1 MAMISM
7 ETVDYIARVLEIRG
21 TFFRM
26 VARASREHPH
36 RVIRQTV
43 LAIYVHVLPVAL
55 AIARPSYNHFQ
66 PHSLGE
72 SSITAV
78 LSRRLTTVRQN
89 IRASILRT
97 SCGFGMLA
105 TFIDRMSIPCTP
117 CSRRI
122 ASRSNTS
129 STDGSFVSC
138 AFSDIFSSRFSAPIL
153 SFPPVATAKGNTNRR
168 REGACCGRHEGS
180 CCPLLQRTVL
190 SVAVND
196 HTDRRCGKHS
206 RTRWM
211 KSV

>member
-55 AIARPSYNHFQ
+55 AIARPSYDHFQ

-72 SSITAV
+72 SPITAV
-78 LSRRLTTVRQN
+78 LLRRLTIVRQN

-97 SCGFGMLA
+97 SCGFGRLA
-105 TFIDRMSIPCTP
+105 TFINRMYVLTL
-117 CSRRI
+117 
-122 ASRSNTS
+122 
-129 STDGSFVSC
+129 SFC
-138 AFSDIFSSRFSAPIL
+138 WRFQCWTGVGVLRENEAPIFNGL
-153 SFPPVATAKGNTNRR
+153 MLGSTNIR
-168 REGACCGRHEGS
+168 
-180 CCPLLQRTVL
+180 L
-190 SVAVND
+190 
-196 HTDRRCGKHS
+196 
-206 RTRWM
+206 
-211 KSV
+211 

>member
-1 MAMISM
+1 MISM

-55 AIARPSYNHFQ
+55 AIARPSYDHFQ

-97 SCGFGMLA
+97 SCGFGRLA
-105 TFIDRMSIPCTP
+105 TFINRMYTPCTP

-138 AFSDIFSSRFSAPIL
+138 AFSDIFSSRFSAPLL
-153 SFPPVATAKGNTNRR
+153 SFPSDLEHATYNRCTLHLLSHVRPPRTLPFVRIYPVVILHTLDEPGTL
-168 REGACCGRHEGS
+168 RES
-180 CCPLLQRTVL
+180 
-190 SVAVND
+190 
-196 HTDRRCGKHS
+196 
-206 RTRWM
+206 
-211 KSV
+211 